1 MNKIDFI
8 NKEYE
13 ARVMVSEKEYLDLLR
28 HYSKCRCPKRKII
41 NTNTY
46 FDYKNL
52 FLTKNHMVLRTRS
65 ISENE
70 YELTLKIKGE
80 ESDLELNHI
89 ISKEEYEKMR
99 EKIIIPQSNVLDKL
113 KELKLDLSKLVL
125 LTDLTTERMEIE
137 YKKHTLVI
145 DKNYF
150 RNKVDYNVE
159 VESFSR
165 KAAKIYL
172 LKHVL
177 PFGITYKKG
186 YVSKS
191 RRAIYNL

>member
-1 MNKIDFI
+1 MVARTFALLTRPLRYSFFMRNKYSNFLGIISYLNLGFI
-8 NKEYE
+8 NHDW
-13 ARVMVSEKEYLDLLR
+13 A
-28 HYSKCRCPKRKII
+28 
-41 NTNTY
+41 
-46 FDYKNL
+46 FKNAWIL
-52 FLTKNHMVLRTRS
+52 
-65 ISENE
+65 
-70 YELTLKIKGE
+70 
-80 ESDLELNHI
+80 
-89 ISKEEYEKMR
+89 SKEEYEKMR

-113 KELKLDLSKLVL
+113 KELKIDLSKLVL

-137 YKKHTLVI
+137 YKKYTLVI

-150 RNKVDYNVE
+150 RNRVDYNVE
-159 VESFSR
+159 VESFTR

-172 LKHVL
+172 LKHIL

>member
-13 ARVMVSEKEYLDLLR
+13 ARVMVSEKEYLELLR

-46 FDYKNL
+46 FDYENL

-65 ISENE
+65 ISESE

-80 ESDLELNHI
+80 DSDLELNHI
-89 ISKEEYEKMR
+89 LSKEEYQMMR
-99 EKIIIPQSNVLDKL
+99 EKILIPQSNVLDKL
-113 KELKLDLSKLVL
+113 KELKIDLSKLVL
-125 LTDLTTERMEIE
+125 LTDLTTERMEIK
-137 YKKHTLVI
+137 YKKYTLVI

-150 RNKVDYNVE
+150 RNRVDYNVE
-159 VESFSR
+159 VESFTR

>member
-28 HYSKCRCPKRKII
+28 HYSKCRCPKRKTI

-46 FDYKNL
+46 FDYENL

-89 ISKEEYEKMR
+89 LSKEEYEKMR

-113 KELKLDLSKLVL
+113 KELKIDLSKLVL

-159 VESFSR
+159 VESYSR

-177 PFGITYKKG
+177 PFGVTYKKG

>member
-46 FDYKNL
+46 FDYENL

-80 ESDLELNHI
+80 DSDLELNHI
-89 ISKEEYEKMR
+89 LSKEEYDKMR
-99 EKIIIPQSNVLDKL
+99 EKIIIPQSNVLNKL
-113 KELKLDLSKLVL
+113 KELKIDQSKLVL

-150 RNKVDYNVE
+150 RNRVDYNVE

-177 PFGITYKKG
+177 PFGVTYKKG

>member
-13 ARVMVSEKEYLDLLR
+13 ARVMVSEKEYQDLLR
-28 HYSKCRCPKRKII
+28 HYSKCRRPKRKII

-46 FDYKNL
+46 FDYENL

-89 ISKEEYEKMR
+89 LSKEEYEKMR

-113 KELKLDLSKLVL
+113 KELKIDLSKLVL

-150 RNKVDYNVE
+150 RNRVDYNVE
-159 VESFSR
+159 VESFTR

-172 LKHVL
+172 LKHIL

>member
-46 FDYKNL
+46 FDYENL

-80 ESDLELNHI
+80 DSDLELNHI
-89 ISKEEYEKMR
+89 LSKEEYEKMR
-99 EKIIIPQSNVLDKL
+99 ENILIPQSNVLDKL
-113 KELKLDLSKLVL
+113 KELKIDLSKLVL

-159 VESFSR
+159 VESYSR

-177 PFGITYKKG
+177 PFGVTYKKG

>member
-46 FDYKNL
+46 FDYENL

-80 ESDLELNHI
+80 DSDLELNHI
-89 ISKEEYEKMR
+89 LSKEEYEKMR

-113 KELKLDLSKLVL
+113 KELKIDLSKLVL

-137 YKKHTLVI
+137 YKKYTLVI
-145 DKNYF
+145 DKNYIYF
-150 RNKVDYNVE
+150 
-159 VESFSR
+159 SF
-165 KAAKIYL
+165 YL
-172 LKHVL
+172 LK
-177 PFGITYKKG
+177 F
-186 YVSKS
+186 
-191 RRAIYNL
+191 YNKLI

>member
-13 ARVMVSEKEYLDLLR
+13 ARVMVSEKEYLELLR
-28 HYSKCRCPKRKII
+28 HYSKCRCPKRKIV

-46 FDYKNL
+46 FDYENL

-89 ISKEEYEKMR
+89 LSKEEYEMMR
-99 EKIIIPQSNVLDKL
+99 EKILIPKSNVLDKL
-113 KELKLDLSKLVL
+113 EELKIDLSKLVL
-125 LTDLTTERMEIE
+125 LTDLTTERIEIK
-137 YKKHTLVI
+137 YKKYTLVI

-150 RNKVDYNVE
+150 RNRVDYNVE
-159 VESFSR
+159 VESFTR

>member
-1 MNKIDFI
+1 
-8 NKEYE
+8 
-13 ARVMVSEKEYLDLLR
+13 
-28 HYSKCRCPKRKII
+28 
-41 NTNTY
+41 
-46 FDYKNL
+46 
-52 FLTKNHMVLRTRS
+52 
-65 ISENE
+65 
-70 YELTLKIKGE
+70 
-80 ESDLELNHI
+80 
-89 ISKEEYEKMR
+89 
-99 EKIIIPQSNVLDKL
+99 
-113 KELKLDLSKLVL
+113 
-125 LTDLTTERMEIE
+125 MEIK
-137 YKKHTLVI
+137 YKKYTLVI

-150 RNKVDYNVE
+150 RNRVDYNVE

>member
-1 MNKIDFI
+1 MNRIDFI

-46 FDYKNL
+46 FDYENL
-52 FLTKNHMVLRTRS
+52 FLTKNHIVLRTRS

-89 ISKEEYEKMR
+89 LSKEEYKMMR

-113 KELKLDLSKLVL
+113 KELKIDLSKLVL

-177 PFGITYKKG
+177 PFGVTYKKG

>member
-1 MNKIDFI
+1 MNKIDFM

-46 FDYKNL
+46 FDYENL

-89 ISKEEYEKMR
+89 LSKEEYEKMR

-113 KELKLDLSKLVL
+113 KELKIDLSKLVL

-150 RNKVDYNVE
+150 RNRVDYNVE

>member
-1 MNKIDFI
+1 MNKIDFM

-28 HYSKCRCPKRKII
+28 HYSKCRRPKRKII

-46 FDYKNL
+46 FDYENL

-89 ISKEEYEKMR
+89 LSKEEYEKMR

-113 KELKLDLSKLVL
+113 KELKIDLSKLVL

-150 RNKVDYNVE
+150 RNRVDYNVE

>member
-13 ARVMVSEKEYLDLLR
+13 ARVMVNEKEYLDLLR
-28 HYSKCRCPKRKII
+28 HYSKCRCPKRKTI

-46 FDYKNL
+46 FDYENL

-89 ISKEEYEKMR
+89 LSKEEYEKMR

-113 KELKLDLSKLVL
+113 KELKIDLSKLVL

-159 VESFSR
+159 VESYSR

-177 PFGITYKKG
+177 PFGVTYKKG

>member
-46 FDYKNL
+46 FDYENL

-89 ISKEEYEKMR
+89 LSKEEYQMMR
-99 EKIIIPQSNVLDKL
+99 EKILIPQSNVLDKL
-113 KELKLDLSKLVL
+113 KELKIDLSKLVL
-125 LTDLTTERMEIE
+125 LTDLTTERMEIK
-137 YKKHTLVI
+137 YKKYTLVI

-150 RNKVDYNVE
+150 RNRVDYNVE
-159 VESFSR
+159 VESFNR

-172 LKHVL
+172 LKHIL

>member
-70 YELTLKIKGE
+70 YELTLKIKGD